1 MRHLSPVLG
10 TSRAIACSMNMQY
23 VSPEQM
29 LDVLVKC
36 AQCGAWPMSRA
47 PQDDRASFGLLS
59 FKCPKCRRLE
69 VFRVGV
75 AGRLIPATAG
85 DR

>member
-1 MRHLSPVLG
+1 
-10 TSRAIACSMNMQY
+10 MQY
-23 VSPEQM
+23 LSPEQM

-36 AQCGAWPMSRA
+36 PQCGAWPMSRA
-47 PQDDRASFGLLS
+47 PQDDRTFLRLLC
-59 FKCPKCRRLE
+59 FKCQKCRRLE

>member
-1 MRHLSPVLG
+1 MRADL
-10 TSRAIACSMNMQY
+10 
-23 VSPEQM
+23 SPEQV

-47 PQDDRASFGLLS
+47 PQDDRASFCPLS

-69 VFRVGV
+69 VFRIGV
-75 AGRLIPATAG
+75 AGRLIRAIAG